1 MPAVLGPSRDNG
13 CLSKPEQLTQFWD
26 DDDAD
31 DDDEDDYH
39 EYVFDDGNDKACRSR
54 AVYVLSTLYIALSDS

>member
-26 DDDAD
+26 DDDALMLTD
-31 DDDEDDYH
+31 DDDDYH
-39 EYVFDDGNDKACRSR
+39 DDDDDDDNDKAPGSGAMYCQ
-54 AVYVLSTLYIALSDS
+54 LLLIFL

>member
-31 DDDEDDYH
+31 DDADGEDE
-39 EYVFDDGNDKACRSR
+39 
-54 AVYVLSTLYIALSDS
+54 